1 VIFTPRHQGESKMS
15 TSQTYASFADDLAAE
30 RPALERFA
38 WRRARR
44 ADLVDDLVQETMLR
58 AWAHRDKFQEGTNL
72 SAWLYTILRNTHIS
86 FLRKSQ
92 REQVGLEEGWEQSM
106 ATPASQQDHLDL
118 MEVAKAIGAMPA
130 DQRDVLISA
139 GVEGRPHSEI
149 AAQTGCALGTVRS
162 RLSRAR
168 VRLNAMLDGE
178 DLPDGQDNLPLA
190 A

>member
-1 VIFTPRHQGESKMS
+1 MTT
-15 TSQTYASFADDLAAE
+15 TSQSSTFAAALAAE

-58 AWAHRDKFQEGTNL
+58 AWTHQDKFQEGTNL

-86 FLRKSQ
+86 FLRKAQ
-92 REQVGLEEGWEQSM
+92 REQVGLDEGWEQTM

-118 MEVAKAIGAMPA
+118 VEVATAIAAMPS

-139 GVEGRPHSEI
+139 GVEGRPHAEI
-149 AAQTGCALGTVRS
+149 AAETGCALGTVRS

-168 VRLNAMLDGE
+168 VRLHAMLDGH
-178 DLPDGQDNLPLA
+178 DLPEGDDHLPMA